1 MHITCMK
8 KNWNSTLERTLDGG
22 GVCQLPYFPPLIIHD
37 QVCMHTKFVAFV
49 KKAHAFLLFYF
60 LFHPIIEKILHT
72 LVPPFKI
79 IFLVL
84 F

>member
-8 KNWNSTLERTLDGG
+8 KNWNSTLERTLGGG

-49 KKAHAFLLFYF
+49 KKAHAFF
-60 LFHPIIEKILHT
+60 
-72 LVPPFKI
+72 V
-79 IFLVL
+79 VL
-84 F
+84 FFIPSHY